1 MNHHPDLGFTGAAGL
16 RGFALAALA
25 FVSEIAGMKAHD
37 FERRAKKLGDA
48 ASALKFGGERALE
61 VTKPPTDMESI
72 AVLMLGAPGVVR
84 GFIQQTLSLDQENVV
99 RVPGGAGAWIHG
111 HVFRAGYRVFIHT
124 GSKFAEATHE
134 DLLTAVRDAFERTG
148 LKLPKGLEG

>member
-1 MNHHPDLGFTGAAGL
+1 MKAPEDLSFTAATGL

-25 FVSEIAGMKAHD
+25 FVTEIAGMKAHD
-37 FERRAKKLGDA
+37 FERRAKKL
-48 ASALKFGGERALE
+48 E
-61 VTKPPTDMESI
+61 VTTPPTDMESI

-124 GSKFAEATHE
+124 GSKFAEAEHA